1 MDDWLKSQLKTHCA
15 GAKPTQKGMT
25 ELKKV
30 HIWYLFD

>member
-25 ELKKV
+25 KGP
-30 HIWYLFD
+30 YLVSI